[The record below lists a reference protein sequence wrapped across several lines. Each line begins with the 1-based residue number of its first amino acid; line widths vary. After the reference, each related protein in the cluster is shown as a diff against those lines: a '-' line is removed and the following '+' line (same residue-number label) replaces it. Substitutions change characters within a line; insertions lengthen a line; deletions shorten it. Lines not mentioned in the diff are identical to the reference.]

1 MSDIKEKAMLAWNR
15 KHSYYNLKEK
25 FQDDLNFSHSSGMWC
40 ANKEF
45 ISFLTA
51 FQNVDQ
57 IVLEDIYNVPR
68 TVNPVELLEVSKEK
82 YQFAAN
88 AWAVEYNKLAKVRQ
102 AKNV

>member
-25 FQDDLNFSHSSGMWC
+25 FQDDLNFSHSDGMWC
-40 ANKEF
+40 ANREF
-45 ISFLTA
+45 IAFLTA

-57 IVLEDIYNVPR
+57 IVIEDIYGVPR

-88 AWAVEYNKLAKVRQ
+88 AWAVEYNKLARVRR
-102 AKNV
+102 ADNV